1 MRRQASTKLCSAMRR
16 IPLPGQVKEAI
27 SHFPFSP
34 RTLFSISIADAFGG
48 TPIFSKYIS
57 NTVKMR
63 SALFAALP
71 ALLLPAITSAYSG
84 DMTYYT
90 PGLGSCGLVHS
101 SSDLVVALSIPMM
114 GNGANPNNNPKCGS
128 WIGIWNPV
136 TKTKHEAQVVDTC
149 FACQYTDIDVSP
161 ALFKLVAPDGDGRV
175 HGIDWGGPMVG
186 G

>member
-1 MRRQASTKLCSAMRR
+1 
-16 IPLPGQVKEAI
+16 
-27 SHFPFSP
+27 
-34 RTLFSISIADAFGG
+34 
-48 TPIFSKYIS
+48 
-57 NTVKMR
+57 MR

-90 PGLGSCGLVHS
+90 PGLGSCGITNNS
-101 SSDLVVALSIPMM
+101 NDLVVALSIPMM

-149 FACQYTDIDVSP
+149 FACHYTDIDVSP

-175 HGIDWGGPMVG
+175 HGIDWGGPMRIETTGKIRRALGAIVLG
-186 G
+186 VRLSMLKHERSRLSQLYLLIEPLLK